1 MEREKH
7 QEMEEYSDEM
17 SFEELLEASF
27 VAPRKL
33 VPGEKLGARVVKVTP
48 EFVFFESGGK
58 SEGCLDARELLDENG
73 EMTVKEGD
81 TIHVYFL
88 PGEGGEKRFT
98 TKIGG
103 GSGEAAKAQLEEA
116 WRSGIPVEGSVEK
129 EIKGGFEVKIAGSVR
144 AFCPYSQMGLT
155 RVENP
160 QEFIGS
166 QLSFKVTE
174 FGEKGRNVIVSHRA
188 ILEEKLKEQK
198 EALKKSL
205 TEGMLVRGKVT
216 SIRNFGAFVDIGGIE
231 GLLPIS
237 EISWGRIEEVG
248 DHLKVGQE
256 VEVMIRSLDWEKE
269 RYSFSLK
276 NTLPDPWDSILQNFP
291 QGTRHAGKVVRL
303 TNFGAFVTL
312 ADGVDGLLHISRI
325 GRGKRVNHPRE
336 VLSLGQEVAV
346 KVDSLDP
353 DNKRLSLSF
362 ADPEGEDDLEE
373 APQDLSL
380 YQNRGEVSMG
390 TLGDLLQ
397 SKKRGNRGNKKK

>member
-1 MEREKH
+1 MERENRD
-7 QEMEEYSDEM
+7 MEEFAEDV

-33 VPGEKLGARVVKVTP
+33 VPGEKFAARVIKVTP

-58 SEGCLDARELLDENG
+58 SEGYLDARELLDENG
-73 EMTVKEGD
+73 EMTVQEGD

-98 TKIGG
+98 TRIGG
-103 GSGEAAKAQLEEA
+103 GSGEAAKARLEEA
-116 WRSGIPVEGSVEK
+116 WRSGIPVEGTVEK
-129 EIKGGFEVKIAGSVR
+129 EIKGGFEVKIAGNVR
-144 AFCPYSQMGLT
+144 AFCPYSQMGLS

-160 QEFIGS
+160 QELIGG
-166 QLSFKVTE
+166 QLSFRITE
-174 FGEKGRNVIVSHRA
+174 YGEKGRNVIVSHRA
-188 ILEEKLKEQK
+188 ILEEKLREQK

-237 EISWGRIEEVG
+237 EISWGRIEEVE
-248 DHLKVGQE
+248 DHLKAGQE
-256 VEVMIRSLDWEKE
+256 VEVMISSLDWEKE

-276 NTLPDPWDSILQNFP
+276 NTLPDPWDAIHQNFP
-291 QGTRHAGKVVRL
+291 QGTRHTGKVARL

-336 VLSLGQEVAV
+336 VLSVGQEVTV
-346 KVDSLDP
+346 KVDSLDQ
-353 DNKRLSLSF
+353 DSKRLSLSF
-362 ADPEGEDDLEE
+362 ADSESQDDLEE
-373 APQDLSL
+373 APGDLSL
-380 YQNRGEVSMG
+380 YQNRGNASMG

-397 SKKRGNRGNKKK
+397 SKASGKKKK